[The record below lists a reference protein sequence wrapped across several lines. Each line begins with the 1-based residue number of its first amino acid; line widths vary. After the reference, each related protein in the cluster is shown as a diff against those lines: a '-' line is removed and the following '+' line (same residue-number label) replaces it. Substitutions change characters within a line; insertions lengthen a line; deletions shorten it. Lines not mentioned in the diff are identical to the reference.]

1 MGRFVIFAALA
12 VLLAG
17 CGARE
22 VAAPAQPRLT
32 RIDWLGN
39 QCFRITSSLGT
50 SILTNPYAPR
60 TNGRTLPDSLKS
72 DILLITAERPDT
84 NNINTLENQPSTLR
98 GGVGI
103 GFTSLTGVPIR
114 GIPVYR
120 NADAPSMESMNLI
133 YAWTM
138 DGIRFCFTGHAG
150 LALTPDQLSQIGP
163 VDVLFISTD
172 AAQKKEIVN
181 QLKPRAVIPMGASP
195 GSWTVGGVKKINAP
209 RFSMS
214 REMLTPETISLVF
227 SK

>member
-1 MGRFVIFAALA
+1 
-12 VLLAG
+12 
-17 CGARE
+17 
-22 VAAPAQPRLT
+22 
-32 RIDWLGN
+32 
-39 QCFRITSSLGT
+39 
-50 SILTNPYAPR
+50 
-60 TNGRTLPDSLKS
+60 
-72 DILLITAERPDT
+72 
-84 NNINTLENQPSTLR
+84 
-98 GGVGI
+98 
-103 GFTSLTGVPIR
+103 
-114 GIPVYR
+114 
-120 NADAPSMESMNLI
+120 MESMNLI

-195 GSWTVGGVKKINAP
+195 GSWTVGGVKKINGP